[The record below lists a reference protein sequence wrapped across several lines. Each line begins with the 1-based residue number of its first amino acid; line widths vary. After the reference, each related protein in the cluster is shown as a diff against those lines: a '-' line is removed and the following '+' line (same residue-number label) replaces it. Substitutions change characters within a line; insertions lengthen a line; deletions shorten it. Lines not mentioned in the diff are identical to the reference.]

1 MTVLTDALQRQLV
14 NHQLDTKLVSLVDN
28 RAYTGRQMA
37 EMVNGLAEKF
47 TQHGIKQGD
56 VVLIALTNHWTYP
69 LIEMALWQLDAI
81 AHPIAPSSGMAEIQD
96 EFEEY
101 HYAAG
106 IFDTAYTDSLEQA
119 ANFIP
124 EPFLM
129 DGAEINF
136 YRYHTV
142 QENNAGNFKQTNLAL
157 ILNTSGS
164 TGKPKRV
171 GLTHEQ
177 LYHSAKHI
185 AASQSLT
192 DQDAALVV
200 MPIFHV
206 NAQVIQLLGTL
217 ISGGKLVVAQKFSAS
232 RFWSAIAH
240 HEITWVSIVP
250 TIIQIL
256 QMNEKAKSAFK
267 HYQHD
272 IKLKYVRSASFSLL
286 PDQLTAFEKQ
296 YHLPII
302 EGYGMTE
309 AASLIALNPFDAPK
323 AGTVGLPIATDV
335 ALLIDGKISKKAGQ
349 SGEILLRGDHVIT
362 DYLDSRSD
370 SFYNGWLLT
379 GDLGQF
385 DTDGY
390 LKIVGRIKEIISHGG
405 EKVAPL
411 AIESVLRQLDFIDE
425 VVVIGV
431 PNTLYGEEVVAAVIA
446 NDSVNGLTETQMR
459 ERILQYAADNLSLP
473 ARPTRIV
480 FVTDYPHN
488 PTGKVMRHKLI
499 AQLSQ

>member
-1 MTVLTDALQRQLV
+1 MTILTDVLQRNLV
-14 NHQLDTKLVSLVDN
+14 NHQLDTKLVSLVDG
-28 RAYTGRQMA
+28 RAYTGHQIA

-47 TQHGIKQGD
+47 AQYGIKRGD

-81 AHPIAPSSGMAEIQD
+81 AHPIAPSSGMAEILD

-106 IFDTAYTDSLEQA
+106 IFDTAYTDSLEQT

-124 EPFLM
+124 KPFLI

-142 QENNAGNFKQTNLAL
+142 QKNNAGNFKQTNLAL

-185 AASQSLT
+185 AVSQSLT
-192 DQDAALVV
+192 DQDAALIV
-200 MPIFHV
+200 MPMFHV

-232 RFWSAIAH
+232 RFWSAIAVH
-240 HEITWVSIVP
+240 AVTWVSIVP
-250 TIIQIL
+250 TIIQML
-256 QMNEKAKSAFK
+256 QMNEKAKQTFQ

-335 ALLIDGKISKKAGQ
+335 ALLIDDKISKKAGQ

-362 DYLDSRSD
+362 DYLDSRPD
-370 SFYNGWLLT
+370 SFYNGWLRT

-390 LKIVGRIKEIISHGG
+390 LKIVGRLKEIISHGG

-411 AIESVLRQLDFIDE
+411 AIEAVLRQLDFIDE

-446 NDSVNGLTETQMR
+446 NNSNNELTEAQMQ
-459 ERILQYAADNLSLP
+459 EKILHYAAANLSLP